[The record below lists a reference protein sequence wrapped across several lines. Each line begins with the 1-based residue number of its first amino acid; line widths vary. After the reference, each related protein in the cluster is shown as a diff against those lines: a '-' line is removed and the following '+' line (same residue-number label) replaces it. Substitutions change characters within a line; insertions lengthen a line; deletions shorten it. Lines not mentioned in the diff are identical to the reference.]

1 MDSQALAR
9 RILARRGWTIVG
21 EPPPDPVVVMVAAPH
36 TSAWDFAVM
45 LLLSRA
51 VGVRPLFL
59 GKRELFRG
67 PMGPF
72 MRRMGGISV
81 DRSNAAG
88 VVAELVERAGSS
100 ERFQLVIAAEGT
112 RKPGAYWKS
121 GFYRLAQQADVP
133 ICLGF
138 CDGPTRTMGFGPTFR
153 PSGDMRA
160 DMDVIRAFYADK
172 HGINPELR
180 TEPRLREEDEQ
191 RADDAERRPEDG
203 EPAAPSGE

>member
-9 RILARRGWTIVG
+9 RMLDSRGWTVVG
-21 EPPPDPVVVMVAAPH
+21 EPPPDPVVVLVAAPH
-36 TSAWDFAVM
+36 TSGWDFAVM

-51 VGVRPLFL
+51 VGVKPLFL

-81 DRSNAAG
+81 DRANAAG
-88 VVAELVERAGSS
+88 IVDELAKRASS
-100 ERFQLVIAAEGT
+100 AERFQLVIAAEGT
-112 RKPGAYWKS
+112 RKPGPYWKS
-121 GFYRLAQQADVP
+121 GFYRLAQQAGVP

-153 PSGDMRA
+153 PSGDVRA
-160 DMDVIRAFYADK
+160 DMDMVRAFYADK
-172 HGINPELR
+172 HGIHPRNR
-180 TEPRLREEDEQ
+180 TEPRLREEDTT
-191 RADDAERRPEDG
+191 
-203 EPAAPSGE
+203 PAR

>member
-36 TSAWDFAVM
+36 TSAWDFPLMVLM
-45 LLLSRA
+45 TRA
-51 VGVRPLFL
+51 AGVSPLFL

-81 DRSNAAG
+81 DRANAAG
-88 VVAELVERAGSS
+88 VVAELAERAGTS

-112 RKPGAYWKS
+112 RTQGSYWKS
-121 GFYRLAQQADVP
+121 GFYRLAQQAGVP

-138 CDGPTRTMGFGPTFR
+138 CDGPTRTTGFGPTFH
-153 PSGDMRA
+153 PSGDVRA
-160 DMDVIRAFYADK
+160 DMDLVRAFYADK
-172 HGINPELR
+172 RGIRPQNR
-180 TEPRLREEDEQ
+180 TEPRLREEDAEPGAGDAEPA
-191 RADDAERRPEDG
+191 ADDAESTG
-203 EPAAPSGE
+203 AS